1 MLHILY
7 KKLLKFY
14 PGGFRERFGESMQ
27 QTFNDLYN
35 ERQQRTQHGLS
46 IFVLWAFFETSMGIT
61 REYVY
66 LIKQGDFMKNILT
79 NPRSAS
85 IFSFILILP
94 LVLLF
99 PIAALEIEPFYG
111 LIQSMFVEADGYT
124 TTVFGKIIMIVT
136 ILLLPFLAFI
146 ANFIPIMKN
155 VRAGN
160 SVLAHPVNLLLGI
173 AISSFFIIFIG
184 GFILDQYPCW
194 MGVPNC
200 D

>member
-14 PGGFRERFGESMQ
+14 PQRFREQLGESML
-27 QTFNDLYN
+27 QTFNDLYD
-35 ERQQRTQHGLS
+35 ERQQQTKHGLS
-46 IFVLWAFFETSMGIT
+46 IFVLWMLFETSIGIAW
-61 REYVY
+61 ENIL
-66 LIKQGDFMKNILT
+66 LIKQGDYMKNILT

-111 LIQSMFVEADGYT
+111 LIQSAFVQADGYT
-124 TTVFGKIIMIVT
+124 TTVFGKVIMIIT
-136 ILLLPFLAFI
+136 ILLLPLLAFI

-160 SVLAHPVNLLLGI
+160 SILAHPVNLLLGI

-184 GFILDQYPCW
+184 GVIVDQYPCW